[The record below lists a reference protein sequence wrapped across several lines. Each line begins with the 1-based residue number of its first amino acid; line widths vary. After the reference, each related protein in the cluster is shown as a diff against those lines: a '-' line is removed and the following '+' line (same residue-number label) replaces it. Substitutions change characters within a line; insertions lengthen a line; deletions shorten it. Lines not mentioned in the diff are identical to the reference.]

1 MTDAADFVNDTPD
14 SMADAPDSVAAD
26 APAFVTGAPDPV
38 AADAPG
44 FAAADAPDSVAADA
58 PDSVPD
64 APHPVAADA
73 PDFVTETRVF
83 YDTVAEEYAV
93 QFGDLR
99 PGTPLD
105 RGVLHG
111 FAELVGEGGE
121 VADLGCGP
129 GRVTAY
135 LASQGLS
142 VFGLDVSESMLAIA
156 RRENPGLRFV
166 RGSMQEP
173 ELPDGSLDGVVSWYS
188 IIHTPEEHLPALFA
202 VFHRVLRPGGHL
214 LLGFQCGDE
223 PRRYEEA
230 FGHQVSLTFRRRR
243 PERIAALLGDAGFT
257 VRATTVREPDEAQ
270 GEPVA
275 QASLVARKAG
285 E

>member
-1 MTDAADFVNDTPD
+1 MTDAADFV
-14 SMADAPDSVAAD
+14 
-26 APAFVTGAPDPV
+26 
-38 AADAPG
+38 
-44 FAAADAPDSVAADA
+44 
-58 PDSVPD
+58 
-64 APHPVAADA
+64 
-73 PDFVTETRVF
+73 TETRTF

-93 QFGDLR
+93 QFADLR

-111 FAELVGEGGE
+111 FAELVGAGGE

-142 VFGLDVSESMLAIA
+142 VFGLDLSGSMLAIA

-166 RGSMQEP
+166 QGSMLELD
-173 ELPDGSLDGVVSWYS
+173 LPDGSLDGVVSWYS

-202 VFHRVLRPGGHL
+202 
-214 LLGFQCGDE
+214 
-223 PRRYEEA
+223 
-230 FGHQVSLTFRRRR
+230 
-243 PERIAALLGDAGFT
+243 GFT
-257 VRATTVREPDEAQ
+257 LRARTVREPDEAS

-275 QASLVARKAG
+275 QASLVARKPTETAPWTPPRPRPRPHAPQPTEAATRTPSRPRHNPG
-285 E
+285 LPRP

>member
-26 APAFVTGAPDPV
+26 APAFVTG
-38 AADAPG
+38 
-44 FAAADAPDSVAADA
+44 APDSVAADA

-214 LLGFQCGDE
+214 LLGFQSGDE

>member
-1 MTDAADFVNDTPD
+1 MTDT
-14 SMADAPDSVAAD
+14 
-26 APAFVTGAPDPV
+26 
-38 AADAPG
+38 
-44 FAAADAPDSVAADA
+44 
-58 PDSVPD
+58 
-64 APHPVAADA
+64 

-83 YDTVAEEYAV
+83 YDRVAEEYAAH
-93 QFGDLR
+93 FDDLR
-99 PGTPLD
+99 PGSPLD
-105 RGVLHG
+105 RGVFHG

-142 VFGLDVSESMLAIA
+142 VFGLDLSESMLTIA
-156 RRENPGLRFV
+156 RREHPGLRFV
-166 RGSMQEP
+166 QGSMLEP
-173 ELPDGSLDGVVSWYS
+173 DLPDGSLDGVVAWYS
-188 IIHTPEEHLPALFA
+188 IIHTPEEHLPALFDG
-202 VFHRVLRPGGHL
+202 FHRALRPGGHL

-243 PERIAALLGDAGFT
+243 PERIAALLSDAGFT
-257 VRATTVREPDEAQ
+257 VRATTVREPDEAR

-275 QASLVARKAG
+275 QASLVARKPV

>member
-1 MTDAADFVNDTPD
+1 MNDTPD
-14 SMADAPDSVAAD
+14 RVMDTPGLATGTPGPATDTPGLATDTPDPATDTPDPAAD
-26 APAFVTGAPDPV
+26 TPGPATDT
-38 AADAPG
+38 
-44 FAAADAPDSVAADA
+44 
-58 PDSVPD
+58 
-64 APHPVAADA
+64 
-73 PDFVTETRVF
+73 PDFVSETRLF

-93 QFGDLR
+93 QIGDLR
-99 PGTPLD
+99 PGTALD

-142 VFGLDVSESMLAIA
+142 VFGLDLSESMLAIA
-156 RRENPGLRFV
+156 RRENPGLRFEQ
-166 RGSMQEP
+166 GAMQDLD
-173 ELPDGSLDGVVSWYS
+173 LPDGSLDGVVAWYS

-202 VFHRVLRPGGHL
+202 GFHRVLRPGGHL
-214 LLGFQCGDE
+214 LLGFQCGDKH
-223 PRRYEEA
+223 RRYEEA
-230 FGHQVSLTFRRRR
+230 FGHQVSLTFRRGR
-243 PERIAALLGDAGFT
+243 PERVGALLSGAGFT

-275 QASLVARKAG
+275 QASLVARKPG

>member
-1 MTDAADFVNDTPD
+1 MTDAADHVHDTPD
-14 SMADAPDSVAAD
+14 PLS
-26 APAFVTGAPDPV
+26 
-38 AADAPG
+38 
-44 FAAADAPDSVAADA
+44 
-58 PDSVPD
+58 
-64 APHPVAADA
+64 DA
-73 PDFVTETRVF
+73 PDFVSETRLF

-93 QFGDLR
+93 RFGDLR

-111 FAELVGEGGE
+111 FAGLVGEGGE

-142 VFGLDVSESMLAIA
+142 VFGLDLSESMLAIA
-156 RRENPGLRFV
+156 RRENPGLRFEQ
-166 RGSMQEP
+166 GSMQELN
-173 ELPDGSLDGVVSWYS
+173 LPDGSLDGVVAWYS

-202 VFHRVLRPGGHL
+202 GFHRVLRPGGHL

-223 PRRYEEA
+223 PRRYEGA
-230 FGHQVSLTFRRRR
+230 FGYPVSVTFRRGR
-243 PERIAALLGDAGFT
+243 PERMADLLRGAGFA
-257 VRATTVREPDEAQ
+257 VRVTTVREPDETQ

-275 QASLVARKAG
+275 QASLVARKPGA
-285 E
+285 

>member
-14 SMADAPDSVAAD
+14 SMADAPASVAAD
-26 APAFVTGAPDPV
+26 APAFVTGAPDSV

-64 APHPVAADA
+64 APHSVAADA

-214 LLGFQCGDE
+214 LLGFQSGDE

>member
-1 MTDAADFVNDTPD
+1 MTEAAGHAN
-14 SMADAPDSVAAD
+14 DAPDLVTD
-26 APAFVTGAPDPV
+26 APDHVTDAPDQATGAPDH
-38 AADAPG
+38 AT
-44 FAAADAPDSVAADA
+44 
-58 PDSVPD
+58 
-64 APHPVAADA
+64 DA
-73 PDFVTETRVF
+73 PDFVSETRLF

-105 RGVLHG
+105 RGILHG
-111 FAELVGEGGE
+111 FAELVGKGGE

-142 VFGLDVSESMLAIA
+142 VFGLDLSGSMLAIA
-156 RRENPGLRFV
+156 RRENPGLRFEQ
-166 RGSMQEP
+166 GSMQELN
-173 ELPDGSLDGVVSWYS
+173 LPDGSLDGVVAWYS
-188 IIHTPEEHLPALFA
+188 IIHTPEEHLLALFA
-202 VFHRVLRPGGHL
+202 GFHRVLRPGGHL

-230 FGHQVSLTFRRRR
+230 FGHRVSLTFRRGR
-243 PERIAALLGDAGFT
+243 PERIAALLGGAGFT
-257 VRATTVREPDEAQ
+257 VRATTVREPDETR

-275 QASLVARKAG
+275 QASLVARKPG
-285 E
+285 D

>member
-1 MTDAADFVNDTPD
+1 MADSPALAADP
-14 SMADAPDSVAAD
+14 
-26 APAFVTGAPDPV
+26 
-38 AADAPG
+38 PG
-44 FAAADAPDSVAADA
+44 FVS
-58 PDSVPD
+58 
-64 APHPVAADA
+64 
-73 PDFVTETRVF
+73 ETRLF

-111 FAELVGEGGE
+111 FAELVGKGGE

-166 RGSMQEP
+166 RGSMP
-173 ELPDGSLDGVVSWYS
+173 ELDLPDSSLDGVVAWYS
-188 IIHTPEEHLPALFA
+188 IIHTPEEYLPALFA
-202 VFHRVLRPGGHL
+202 GFHRVLRPGGHL
-214 LLGFQCGDE
+214 LLGFQCGE
-223 PRRYEEA
+223 QPRRYGGA
-230 FGHQVSLTFRRRR
+230 FGHQVSLTFRRGR
-243 PERIAALLGDAGFT
+243 PERIGALLSDAGFT
-257 VRATTVREPDEAQ
+257 VRATTVREPDETR

-275 QASLVARKAG
+275 QASLVARKPG
-285 E
+285 S

>member
-1 MTDAADFVNDTPD
+1 MTDAADFVND
-14 SMADAPDSVAAD
+14 
-26 APAFVTGAPDPV
+26 
-38 AADAPG
+38 
-44 FAAADAPDSVAADA
+44 
-58 PDSVPD
+58 
-64 APHPVAADA
+64 A
-73 PDFVTETRVF
+73 PDFVADAADLVDGAPDFVADSADFVAETRVF
-83 YDTVAEEYAV
+83 YDTVADEYAV

-111 FAELVGEGGE
+111 FAQLVGEGGE

-156 RRENPGLRFV
+156 RREHPALRFV
-166 RGSMQEP
+166 RGSMQELDLP
-173 ELPDGSLDGVVSWYS
+173 EGSLDGVVSWYS

-202 VFHRVLRPGGHL
+202 GFHRVLRPGGHL

-230 FGHQVSLTFRRRR
+230 FGHQVSLTFLRRR
-243 PERIAALLGDAGFT
+243 PERIAALLSGAGFT
-257 VRATTVREPDEAQ
+257 VRATTVREADEAQ

-275 QASLVARKAG
+275 QASLVARKPG

>member
-26 APAFVTGAPDPV
+26 APDFVTG
-38 AADAPG
+38 
-44 FAAADAPDSVAADA
+44 APDSVAADA

>member
-1 MTDAADFVNDTPD
+1 MTDAADFV
-14 SMADAPDSVAAD
+14 
-26 APAFVTGAPDPV
+26 
-38 AADAPG
+38 
-44 FAAADAPDSVAADA
+44 
-58 PDSVPD
+58 
-64 APHPVAADA
+64 
-73 PDFVTETRVF
+73 TETRTF

-93 QFGDLR
+93 QFADLR

-111 FAELVGEGGE
+111 FAELVGAGGE

-135 LASQGLS
+135 LASRGLS
-142 VFGLDVSESMLAIA
+142 VFGLDLSESMLAIA

-166 RGSMQEP
+166 QGSMLELD
-173 ELPDGSLDGVVSWYS
+173 LPDGSLDGVVSWYS

-202 VFHRVLRPGGHL
+202 GFHRVLRPGGHL

-230 FGHQVSLTFRRRR
+230 FGHPVALTFRRRR
-243 PERIAALLGDAGFT
+243 PEHLSALLEAAGFT
-257 VRATTVREPDEAQ
+257 LRARTVREPDEAS

-275 QASLVARKAG
+275 QASLVARKPTETAPWTPPRPRPRPHAPQPTEAATRTPSRPRHNPG
-285 E
+285 LPRP